1 MIMAEKPFAL
11 GLIVGRFQTLHLG
24 HADMIEKALAVC
36 GRVGIF
42 VGSSQ
47 ESGTEKNPYSYEM
60 RKRMLEA
67 VFPGRLEIRPLPDRG
82 LGNNSL
88 WGQYVLENAQSQF
101 SSLPDLVISGR
112 EERRTSWFDES
123 GEGKMAE
130 LIVPKSLDISATALR
145 CMLAEDE
152 RLEWQRYTP
161 QALHGMYDEMREK
174 VLASL
179 ENTRT
184 ESI

>member
-145 CMLAEDE
+145 HMLAEDE

>member
-1 MIMAEKPFAL
+1 MAEKPFVF

-67 VFPGRLEIRPLPDRG
+67 VFPGKLEIRPLPDRG
-82 LGNNSL
+82 LGNNCL
-88 WGQYVLENAQSQF
+88 WGQYVLASAREQF
-101 SSLPDLVISGR
+101 SALPDLAVSGK
-112 EERRTSWFDES
+112 EERRASWFDES
-123 GEGKMAE
+123 GERKIAE
-130 LIVPKSLDISATALR
+130 LIIPKSLDISATALR
-145 CMLAEDE
+145 RMLAEDE
-152 RLEWQRYTP
+152 RTEWQRYTP

-184 ESI
+184 DSI